1 MHKGMEGSGGYKT
14 HSENKEQ
21 SGHIRA
27 GEALYRDF
35 EVRNLYILQQA
46 AGELKWIFS
55 HSRHVERLISVFERL
70 FSELSRKYWRRMWVL
85 AGIPDPFKR

>member
-1 MHKGMEGSGGYKT
+1 MIRKSCNFV
-14 HSENKEQ
+14 SELSPKERRFQLVEMRVMADEMTCTKAWRGQAGIKHIQRTRQ

-46 AGELKWIFS
+46 AGELKNF
-55 HSRHVERLISVFERL
+55 
-70 FSELSRKYWRRMWVL
+70 
-85 AGIPDPFKR
+85 P